1 MPRLVVNVNHAYTA
15 NRPPRKLGPTGRPIR
30 DLDALVQDNE
40 AREALID
47 PRVLGRI
54 ALLILVAGLVLALAW
69 WRVIHFPH

>member
-1 MPRLVVNVNHAYTA
+1 MPRLVVNVNHAYSA
-15 NRPPRKLGPTGRPIR
+15 NRPARKLGPTGRPIR

-47 PRVLGRI
+47 PRVLSWI